1 MPVMPDAAVFAAC
14 PMIKLTP
21 QREIA
26 PFTSR
31 CIPTMMLG
39 GAAVRKIRR
48 SYPVHHVQRSRIL
61 LSASR
66 ALHTRSNETIK
77 PTPQKSSNRFENLD
91 IGRV

>member
-39 GAAVRKIRR
+39 CAAVRKIRR
-48 SYPVHHVQRSRIL
+48 SYPVHHVQCVRL
-61 LSASR
+61 CW
-66 ALHTRSNETIK
+66 
-77 PTPQKSSNRFENLD
+77 Q
-91 IGRV
+91 IGESCCEKQRNDQTYTAKIEQSF